1 MDKVTEAEIAAIA
14 ARQPERDK
22 RIHMG
27 MPNFPDLALER
38 YATAEAEVEILLRA
52 LAEKDAELATAKA
65 AIEAAPHHQDCAIKY
80 NAPCNCWKSKAKAEL
95 VTAKAEI
102 ERLEGERLKNWSI
115 ELIEGGTTLAVMHLP
130 SRSVIMVTENNDRI
144 AADILWML
152 GTDLLKALQGEPNG

>member
-1 MDKVTEAEIAAIA
+1 MDKVTEAEIAAIIPGGEYLQDEYRKA
-14 ARQPERDK
+14 MDHLRAVVPERDQLK
-22 RIHMG
+22 
-27 MPNFPDLALER
+27 
-38 YATAEAEVEILLRA
+38 
-52 LAEKDAELATAKA
+52 AELATAKA
-65 AIEAAPHHQDCAIKY
+65 AIRAAPHHQDCAIKY